1 MVAKNAKQQTFNLI
15 EPHVS
20 KKKNL
25 IEPQK
30 PLFYWDQQVIKL
42 KTTKAY
48 KSRNLK
54 IRGNE

>member
-1 MVAKNAKQQTFNLI
+1 MCQ
-15 EPHVS
+15 
-20 KKKNL
+20 KKNL